1 VTSILRTR
9 LALCAIVLLGLALR
23 LYDIHNPILDHPG
36 WRQGDE
42 AAIARNFAQLQD
54 NIAYPQTDYN
64 GPAPNYVELEL
75 QIVPFAAAQLYRV
88 FGVHEV
94 FARLIVVAFSLA
106 TIVLLYF
113 FGRDLFGRRA
123 GLIAALFYAIAP
135 GAVYYGRTIT
145 PDTDMVFFMTGALFF
160 WWRWACDRRVP
171 DFWWSV
177 IFGAFAWLA
186 KPPALLA
193 LAPIVALTFAARG
206 RRAFADWPVY
216 AFAALTLA
224 PFFFYF
230 HHVRGIAE
238 WHWAEGITS
247 KHVLPQLAAE
257 LTRPAAFAAGLQ
269 SALALLRM
277 LSSTI
282 LGPALFGL
290 TIVAWFAQPRDHRSP
305 LRAWFFGAW
314 FVALA
319 AYTFVVVNV
328 ERVDYY
334 LLPWLP
340 FAALLVAGAV
350 DSLLNQSGAKL
361 SPRSA
366 ALALAALFAITYSNM
381 LEIHP
386 YYTWSRP
393 VYSAATELNRK
404 LDPGCLIV
412 MGHYDPS
419 VLYTIGRKGWEEDP
433 LQWNVHD
440 MTSAVHKGACYFVA
454 VEVSRLKANK
464 QLFAFLQKYER
475 VPVSSGWQVYD
486 MRHFAARAV
495 HGMGSRLGVSDS
507 AGARALGAP
516 LVTKER
522 YEMMR
527 AVTRW
532 ASSSRSYDATI
543 ALVKCPVSKSEPN
556 ALSCLAISFCDAV
569 NVLSESVSPT
579 PTGSYKG

>member
-1 VTSILRTR
+1 MRRPWPDRVW
-9 LALCAIVLLGLALR
+9 LAAIVALGLALR
-23 LYDIHNPILDHPG
+23 LYGIHNPIIDHPG

-54 NIAYPQTDYN
+54 DIAYPQTDYD
-64 GPAPNYVELEL
+64 GPPPNYVELEL
-75 QIVPFAAAQLYRV
+75 QIVPFAAAQLYRA
-88 FGVHEV
+88 FGVHEI
-94 FARLIVVAFSLA
+94 FARLIVVAFSLG

-113 FGRDLFGRRA
+113 FGREVFGRRA
-123 GLIAALFYAIAP
+123 GLIAALLFAIAP
-135 GAVYYGRTIT
+135 GAVFYGRTIT
-145 PDTDMVFFMTGALFF
+145 PDTDMIFFLTGTLLF
-160 WWRWACDRRVP
+160 WWRWVCGRRVA
-171 DFWWSV
+171 DFVWSV
-177 IFGAFAWLA
+177 IFGALAWVA

-193 LAPIVALTFAARG
+193 FAPIVVLAFAARG
-206 RRAFADWPVY
+206 RRALADWSLY

-224 PFFFYF
+224 PFVIYF
-230 HHVRGIAE
+230 RHVSGIAE

-247 KHVLPQLAAE
+247 KHVLPQLLAE
-257 LTRPAAFAAGLQ
+257 VTHPSALLAGAQ
-269 SALALLRM
+269 SAFALLRM

-290 TIVAWFAQPRDHRSP
+290 MVLAWLALPRDERSR

-319 AYTFVVVNV
+319 VYTFVVVDV

-340 FAALLVAGAV
+340 FAALLVAGALDNLVPVVAV
-350 DSLLNQSGAKL
+350 DRRVLA
-361 SPRSA
+361 A
-366 ALALAALFAITYSNM
+366 ALIVSLFVITYSNM

-393 VYSAATELNRK
+393 VYSAATELNRT

-440 MTSAVHKGACYFVA
+440 MTSAIGKGACYFVA
-454 VEVSRLKANK
+454 VEVPRLAANK
-464 QLFAFLQKYER
+464 PLYAFLQKYAR

-486 MRHFAARAV
+486 MRHFARP
-495 HGMGSRLGVSDS
+495 GR
-507 AGARALGAP
+507 
-516 LVTKER
+516 
-522 YEMMR
+522 
-527 AVTRW
+527 
-532 ASSSRSYDATI
+532 
-543 ALVKCPVSKSEPN
+543 
-556 ALSCLAISFCDAV
+556 
-569 NVLSESVSPT
+569 
-579 PTGSYKG
+579 